1 MRIERIP
8 ENEKNAYAQL
18 QIMNGTK
25 KMSANVPLPECVT
38 EVL

>member
-8 ENEKNAYAQL
+8 ENEKNAYAQV

-25 KMSANVPLPECVT
+25 KNVGECSFT
-38 EVL
+38 GMCD